1 MKKPIL
7 TALLFLSCYG
17 FIHAQDKLPSVQK
30 GNFRAPSG
38 IHIDGSLAD
47 WKDSLRAYNRSTK
60 IYYLLAN
67 DDKYLYLAVRA
78 TDATTKAK
86 IAAGGITLTINTSGK
101 KKEQDAFSLTYPV
114 ISHTAGRGN
123 RRGGGGGASS
133 LTDSASKQQLI
144 LAAKEIKVIGFKDV
158 DDTLIS
164 IYNEYSIKVAIGFD
178 LSSNYC
184 YELAV
189 PLKLLGLNADD
200 AKEFAYNIKLN
211 GLQTA
216 IKMINISGSDG
227 GGGAGLTISGD
238 GGGGSFRSSGGG
250 GSRGGG
256 AGGGRGGRGGAGGGN
271 NTIDYEDLTSPTDF
285 WGNYALAKK

>member
-17 FIHAQDKLPSVQK
+17 FIYAQDKLPSVQK

-38 IHIDGSLAD
+38 IHIDGSLED

-60 IYYLLAN
+60 VYYLLAN

-78 TDATTKAK
+78 TDATTKAN

-101 KKEQDAFSLTYPV
+101 KKEEDAFSLTYPV
-114 ISHTAGRGN
+114 INHTAGRGGG

-144 LAAKEIKVIGFKDV
+144 SAAKEIKVIGFKDV

-200 AKEFAYNIKLN
+200 AKEIAYNIRLN

-216 IKMINISGSDG
+216 MKMVTISGD

-238 GGGGSFRSSGGG
+238 GGGGGFRSSGGG

-256 AGGGRGGRGGAGGGN
+256 KGGRGGAGGGN
-271 NTIDYEDLTSPTDF
+271 NTIDFQDLTSPTDF
-285 WGNYALAKK
+285 WGNYTLAKK